1 MPRRHFPL
9 VCALL
14 SLLALAVGG
23 GSSFAQVDTLGTRGR
38 DAADSLRA
46 ESLIEA
52 VEPVMAVISDTLVM
66 IDGESI
72 RLIQSVPIGQLGH
85 SPETA
90 TMYAAILP
98 GLGQIYNKKYWKLP
112 LLYGGAAAL
121 VYAIHFNNK
130 YYKRYSN
137 AYRDFVL
144 QDPNNKS
151 YMYFVERSHLTE
163 ELVQGTYKQWFTTAL
178 RNKKDYYRR
187 YRDLSIFGI
196 IGLYAIQIVD
206 ACVDAHFFNFDVSD
220 DLSFRWGPELDPQT
234 RNIGARLAF
243 RF

>member
-1 MPRRHFPL
+1 M
-9 VCALL
+9 
-14 SLLALAVGG
+14 
-23 GSSFAQVDTLGTRGR
+23 
-38 DAADSLRA
+38 
-46 ESLIEA
+46 
-52 VEPVMAVISDTLVM
+52 
-66 IDGESI
+66 
-72 RLIQSVPIGQLGH
+72 
-85 SPETA
+85 
-90 TMYAAILP
+90 
-98 GLGQIYNKKYWKLP
+98 
-112 LLYGGAAAL
+112 
-121 VYAIHFNNK
+121 
-130 YYKRYSN
+130 
-137 AYRDFVL
+137 L

-151 YMYFVERSHLTE
+151 YMYFIERSHLTE

-206 ACVDAHFFNFDVSD
+206 ACVDAHFFSFDVSD